1 MRFVYVDIFLYICSM
16 NKFKSFTPRVDT
28 KRRLVMTR
36 FYAGVRNENS
46 FCYIIHRITK
56 KDTIDKRFKYL
67 YCYSTDDYSDVK
79 EFHHAQ
85 TGEPYRIYKS
95 SFKGIF
101 KLKDKLNPVT
111 IWKQSQIIS
120 QTLPQSTYS

>member
-1 MRFVYVDIFLYICSM
+1 MG
-16 NKFKSFTPRVDT
+16 NKFKTFTPRVDT

-46 FCYIIHRITK
+46 FCYVIHRITK
-56 KDTIDKRFKYL
+56 KNTIDKRFKYL
-67 YCYSTDDYSDVK
+67 YCYSDDDYTNVK
-79 EFHHAQ
+79 EFNHSL

-101 KLKDKLNPVT
+101 KLKDKNNPVN
-111 IWKQSQIIS
+111 IWKRSQEIL
-120 QTLPQSTYS
+120 QTSTQQTYS

>member
-1 MRFVYVDIFLYICSM
+1 MG
-16 NKFKSFTPRVDT
+16 NKFKTFTPRVDT

-46 FCYIIHRITK
+46 FCYVIHRITK
-56 KDTIDKRFKYL
+56 KNTIDKRFKYL
-67 YCYSTDDYSDVK
+67 YCFTTDDYSNVK
-79 EFHHAQ
+79 EFNHAL

-101 KLKDKLNPVT
+101 KLKDKLNPVN
-111 IWKQSQIIS
+111 IWKHSQEIS
-120 QTLPQSTYS
+120 QTSPQPICS

>member
-1 MRFVYVDIFLYICSM
+1 MR

-36 FYAGVRNENS
+36 FYAGVRNENT

-67 YCYSTDDYSDVK
+67 YCYSTDDYTNVK
-79 EFHHAQ
+79 EFHHAL

-101 KLKDKLNPVT
+101 KLKDKLNPVN
-111 IWKQSQIIS
+111 IWKHSQTIS
-120 QTLPQSTYS
+120 QQSPQPIYS